1 MVWIATITSTRIVEL
16 RDWLAKV
23 EKIDSALAE
32 TTKVIRQMSLW
43 SQGQVPENRGE
54 LQKLTHMSF
63 KKGVELLTEQLAQI
77 EQESKRLYREDEL
90 RQYRGTFQHGQY
102 FYNNDFDTKAAWVLE
117 ICFEVQQVLISLQI
131 YIKLLRT
138 LFPDI
143 YSPEG
148 WKLYDAAMDGVSV
161 LVFIEEDEGETVS
174 NALTGLDLGKGSKK
188 SRLET
193 LLRELRRS

>member
-1 MVWIATITSTRIVEL
+1 MVWIATITSRRIVEL
-16 RDWLAKV
+16 RAWLAKV

-77 EQESKRLYREDEL
+77 EQESKRLYREEEL

-148 WKLYDAAMDGVSV
+148 WKLYDAAMDGVSA
-161 LVFIEEDEGETVS
+161 LVFIEEDAGETVS
-174 NALTGLDLGKGSKK
+174 NALTGLDLGKESKK

>member
-1 MVWIATITSTRIVEL
+1 MVWIATITSKRTVEL

-23 EKIDSALAE
+23 KKIDSALAE

-77 EQESKRLYREDEL
+77 EQESKRLYREDDL
-90 RQYRGTFQHGQY
+90 RQYRGTFEHGQY

-148 WKLYDAAMDGVSV
+148 WKLYDAAMDGVSA
-161 LVFIEEDEGETVS
+161 LVFIEEDAGETVS
-174 NALTGLDLGKGSKK
+174 NALTGLDLGKESKK